1 MEIDLN
7 TRYQTMIILWFALL
21 MSVVMFFVFSFF
33 AAPRITHDPT
43 NSSRAILI
51 FGLTALGTF
60 LVVMSFVVKG
70 KLLERSVDK
79 QDINLVQKGLVV
91 ACAMCEASAM
101 LGLLERFV
109 VGNRES
115 YLLFVIAIVG
125 TAAHFPRRSQ
135 LEAASF
141 KSTHTLN

>member
-7 TRYQTMIILWFALL
+7 TRYQTMTILWFALL
-21 MSVVMFFVFSFF
+21 MSVVMFFVISIF

-43 NSSRAILI
+43 NPPSAILI

-70 KLLERSVDK
+70 KLLEGSVAK

-115 YLLFVIAIVG
+115 YLLFLLAIVG
-125 TAAHFPRRSQ
+125 TAAHFPRRSH